1 MNGYWGARVLLLSKR
16 GAGKEWR
23 WCVFVCVWGGG
34 VCVGGWVFEVYNIQ
48 RLTNILFS
56 QDRYKKKQNDD

>member
-16 GAGKEWR
+16 GAGKEWGWR
-23 WCVFVCVWGGG
+23 VCVCGEGD
-34 VCVGGWVFEVYNIQ
+34 VCVGERVFEVYHIQ

>member
-1 MNGYWGARVLLLSKR
+1 MNGYRGARVLFLSKR
-16 GAGKEWR
+16 GAGKEWG
-23 WCVFVCVWGGG
+23 WCVFVCVGRGC